1 LQHFKIYSIDN
12 QKSKPMKKQNKT
24 KQNKMGAYYCTLVS
38 GIQAHH
44 SYGPLLKDENALQM
58 MKTNWQMW

>member
-1 LQHFKIYSIDN
+1 
-12 QKSKPMKKQNKT
+12 MKKQNKT